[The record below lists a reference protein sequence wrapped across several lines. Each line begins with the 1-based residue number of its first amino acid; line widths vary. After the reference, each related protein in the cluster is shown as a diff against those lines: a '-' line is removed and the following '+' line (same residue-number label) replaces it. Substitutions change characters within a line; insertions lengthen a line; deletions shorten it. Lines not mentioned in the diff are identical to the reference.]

1 MGEVEH
7 RSRGEL
13 TEEEQTDFE
22 RYIRSRIEAIG
33 RKDPAVYR
41 NHTSLAELK
50 RVAHEP
56 GQAPTAG
63 DLRSG

>member
-1 MGEVEH
+1 MGEVEY

-13 TEEEQTDFE
+13 TEEEQADFE
-22 RYIRSRIEAIG
+22 RYIRGRIEAIRG
-33 RKDPAVYR
+33 KDAAVYR
-41 NHTSLAELK
+41 NHTSLAE
-50 RVAHEP
+50 VEPAAHER